1 MIGNVRFHL
10 VRSAVV
16 LLALAIIGSLVAVA
30 LLQAPKP
37 SARGVLGPDA
47 SAGRP
52 SAAPT
57 SSSVVP
63 QAPYAIGLRQITFVD
78 TSRSIEPPH
87 TKSGRREPRVLR
99 TQLWLPEVNRTVG
112 ANMSGQESST
122 GPFPLLVFAPGFDLF
137 ARAYSPIM
145 RGIARKGFVVA
156 APTFPLTNPETSG
169 GPYEPDM
176 VNQPEDI
183 KFVVSGLLRDSR
195 RPSSFLYGLVDPSLV
210 AIAGQSDGGDTVLAS
225 AYDSCCR
232 DRRVRAVVVMS
243 GQRVIPGTYFSKPGP
258 PLLAF
263 QGTADIVNPPIYTK
277 EFFADARHPKFLV
290 WLRGAGHLTPYTMR
304 SGWESIVVKTTVA
317 FLEHYLKGRGSVDAI
332 RKAVAAAPRLAS
344 WSR

>member
-183 KFVVSGLLRDSR
+183 QFVVSGLLRDSR